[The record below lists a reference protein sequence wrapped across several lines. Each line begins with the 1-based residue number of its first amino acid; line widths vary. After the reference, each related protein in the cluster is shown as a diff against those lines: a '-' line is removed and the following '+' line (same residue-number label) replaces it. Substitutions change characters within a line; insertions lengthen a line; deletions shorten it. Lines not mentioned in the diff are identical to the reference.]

1 MTEQD
6 GRLLF
11 HISQVVDAQTKILGE
26 LRDDVHLLEVQF
38 AEFRA
43 SGRIITP
50 SEDKTQKV
58 KDRVVVGGIGGAVAT
73 ILHWVASLIQMK
85 Q

>member
-1 MTEQD
+1 MSEQD
-6 GRLLF
+6 TRILF
-11 HISQVVDAQTKILGE
+11 HISKVVEGQAEVLNQLQKE
-26 LRDDVHLLEVQF
+26 VHLIQIQF

-50 SEDKTQKV
+50 TEDKTQKV